1 MNLRDYRNKLVG
13 TIVSQYYNRHPSNKR
28 IGVVTGSSSRKS
40 EKHLIVKWWNYNTGN
55 WSERNSHPKLSD
67 VRIESPEL
75 GYFVDSLGNLSYIE
89 DAQRNQWSYGY
100 SYKKLRQYM
109 DTYNILSFYGIYSP
123 RTCPDYISKS
133 QIYINNRSQIVTNNC
148 LIEEVTNDTSS

>member
-1 MNLRDYRNKLVG
+1 
-13 TIVSQYYNRHPSNKR
+13 
-28 IGVVTGSSSRKS
+28 
-40 EKHLIVKWWNYNTGN
+40 
-55 WSERNSHPKLSD
+55 
-67 VRIESPEL
+67 
-75 GYFVDSLGNLSYIE
+75 
-89 DAQRNQWSYGY
+89 
-100 SYKKLRQYM
+100 M